1 MPSFEQTSFAFD
13 VDAADADDRALET
26 ASKVTKIRQEI
37 RRQKQEAPR
46 VSARPLG
53 PLEDEDARQRLER
66 RVAAHLPAGRL
77 ALAIT
82 DNRYTIISVK
92 RERGLYRARIHHM
105 FLEAPPH
112 VTRSLARYIALNEA
126 DASRDLGTFIE
137 QHQTTIRRSS
147 GRRAP
152 AVILETTGEIWDL
165 QEVFDNL
172 NGRYFQGKI
181 DARITWGAR
190 GGRRRRRTSIK
201 MGSYSVEER
210 LIRIHP
216 SLDRRFVPRYF
227 LEWIVFHEMLHQVHD
242 IPVVD
247 GRRQFH
253 TPAFLAD
260 ERGFEHYAIAREW
273 EQRNLDR
280 ILHF

>member
-1 MPSFEQTSFAFD
+1 LPTFEQTSFAFPD
-13 VDAADADDRALET
+13 QERSERERAIDT
-26 ASKVTKIRQEI
+26 ASKATKIRQEI

-46 VSARPLG
+46 LSSRPIS
-53 PLEDEDARQRLER
+53 PLEDEEARQRLER
-66 RVAAHLPAGRL
+66 RVASHLPATGRL

-92 RERGLYRARIHHM
+92 RDRGLYRARIHHM
-105 FLEAPPH
+105 FLEAPPN

-126 DASRDLGTFIE
+126 DASRELGTFIE
-137 QHQTTIRRSS
+137 EHQTTIRRT

-152 AVILETTGEIWDL
+152 ALTLETAGEIWDL
-165 QEVFDNL
+165 QEVYDTL
-172 NGRYFQGKI
+172 NGRYFAGKI
-181 DARITWGAR
+181 DARITWGTR

-201 MGSYSVEER
+201 MGSYSVEEK

-260 ERGFEHYAIAREW
+260 ERSFEHYEIARDW